1 MSKAPWPTRTEG
13 SEFKVVKPSC
23 SEPRSVGTFSLNLY
37 RQESMAQYDL
47 LVIGTGPAGQ
57 KAAVQA
63 SKLGK
68 KVGIIERKEVVGGVC
83 TNTGTIPSKAL
94 REAVLYLS
102 GFRQRTLYGA
112 EYRLKK
118 TITIEDL
125 AFRSNHIIKNEIE
138 IVKDQMGRNRIDLIF
153 GEARF
158 IDSHRLLIQ
167 RAGTSTEHRAQ
178 AIVIAVGTEPARP
191 DNVPFDEDTIIDT
204 DGFLRLKHIPASIT
218 IVGGGVI
225 GTEYASI
232 LAMMGV
238 PVTLIDKRPR
248 LLEFVDAQIIEA
260 LQQQMTDIGVTI
272 YHEEEAVAIQKEP
285 DGQVKVSLMRQPPVT
300 TTTLMYAIGR
310 IGATKELNLAGIG
323 IIPDLRGRVLV
334 NEHFQTSVPHIYAVG
349 DIIGFPALAS
359 TSMQQGRHAACHAFN
374 YPDHTDTD
382 LLPYGIYAIPEI
394 SMVGRNEEELAKAGI
409 PYAAGIAHYREIA
422 RGQLIGDE
430 TGMLKLLFHRHTHTL
445 LGVHAIGEGATE
457 LIHIGQ
463 AVMAYRGKIDYFIDT
478 VFNYP
483 TLAECYKVAALD
495 GINRLP
501 RPWPDQTLDVKRK
514 T

>member
-1 MSKAPWPTRTEG
+1 ME
-13 SEFKVVKPSC
+13 
-23 SEPRSVGTFSLNLY
+23 LY
-37 RQESMAQYDL
+37 DM

-63 SKLGK
+63 AKLGK
-68 KVGIIERKEVVGGVC
+68 RVGIIERKEVIGGVC
-83 TNTGTIPSKAL
+83 TNTGTIPSKSL

-125 AFRSNHIIKNEIE
+125 VFRANHIIKNEIE
-138 IVKDQMGRNRIDLIF
+138 IVQNQMARNGIDLIF

-158 IDSHRLLIQ
+158 LDPHRLFIQ
-167 RAGTSTEHRAQ
+167 QADTQTEHRAHV
-178 AIVIAVGTEPARP
+178 IVIAVGTEPARP
-191 DNVPFDEDTIIDT
+191 AEIPFDDETILDT
-204 DGFLRLKHIPASIT
+204 DGLLTLKHIPASIT

-232 LAMMGV
+232 LAMLGV

-260 LQQQMTDIGVTI
+260 LQQQMTDIGVTLC
-272 YHEEEAVAIQKEP
+272 HEEEVVAIRKES
-285 DGQVKVSLMRQPPVT
+285 DGQITVSLTHRPPIT
-300 TTTLMYAIGR
+300 TTTLMYAVGR
-310 IGATKELNLAGIG
+310 IGATKHLNLEAVGIQ
-323 IIPDLRGRVLV
+323 PDSRGRVIV
-334 NEHFQTSVPHIYAVG
+334 NDHFQTSVPHIYAVG

-359 TSMQQGRHAACHAFN
+359 TSMQQGRHAACHAFGH
-374 YPDHTDTD
+374 PDHTDTD

-394 SMVGRNEEELAKAGI
+394 SMVGPNEEDLLKAGT
-409 PYAAGIAHYREIA
+409 PYAVGIAHYREIA
-422 RGQLIGDE
+422 RGQLIGDQ
-430 TGMLKLLFHRHTHTL
+430 TGMLKLLFHRHTHAL

-463 AVMAYRGKIDYFIDT
+463 AVMAFDGRIDYFIDT

-495 GINRLP
+495 GINRMP
-501 RPWPDQTLDVKRK
+501 RPWPESTKES
-514 T
+514 

>member
-1 MSKAPWPTRTEG
+1 
-13 SEFKVVKPSC
+13 
-23 SEPRSVGTFSLNLY
+23 
-37 RQESMAQYDL
+37 MAQYDL

-63 SKLGK
+63 AKLGK
-68 KVGIIERKEVVGGVC
+68 TVGIIERKEVVGGVC
-83 TNTGTIPSKAL
+83 TNTGTIPSKSL

-125 AFRSNHIIKNEIE
+125 AFRANHIIKNEIE
-138 IVKDQMGRNRIDLIF
+138 IVQNQMARNRIDLIF

-158 IDSHRLLIQ
+158 IDPHRLLIQ
-167 RAGTSTEHRAQ
+167 RAGTSTEHHAHV
-178 AIVIAVGTEPARP
+178 IVIAVGTEPARP
-191 DNVPFDEDTIIDT
+191 AEIPFDDVTIIDT
-204 DGFLRLKHIPASIT
+204 DGFLTLKHLPTSMV

-232 LAMMGV
+232 LATMGV
-238 PVTLIDKRPR
+238 PVILIDKRPR
-248 LLEFVDAQIIEA
+248 LLEFVDAQIIGA
-260 LQQQMTDIGVTI
+260 LQQQMTDIGVTL
-272 YHEEEAVAIQKEP
+272 YHEEEVVAIRKEA
-285 DGQVKVSLMRQPPVT
+285 DGQVTVSLKHRPSIT

-310 IGATKELNLAGIG
+310 IGATKDLNLEAIG
-323 IIPDLRGRVLV
+323 ITPDARGRVIV
-334 NEHFQTSVPHIYAVG
+334 NDHFQTSVPHIYAAG
-349 DIIGFPALAS
+349 DVIGFPALAS
-359 TSMQQGRHAACHAFN
+359 TSMQQGRHAACHAFGH
-374 YPDHTDTD
+374 PDHTDTD
-382 LLPYGIYAIPEI
+382 LLPYGIYSIPEI
-394 SMVGRNEEELAKAGI
+394 SMVGRNEEDLAKAGI
-409 PYAAGIAHYREIA
+409 PFAVGIAHYREIA
-422 RGQLIGDE
+422 RGQLIGDD
-430 TGMLKLLFHRHTHTL
+430 TGTVKLLFHRHTHAL

-501 RPWPDQTLDVKRK
+501 RPWPQPTQGKA
-514 T
+514 

>member
-1 MSKAPWPTRTEG
+1 
-13 SEFKVVKPSC
+13 
-23 SEPRSVGTFSLNLY
+23 
-37 RQESMAQYDL
+37 MAQYDM

-63 SKLGK
+63 AKLGK
-68 KVGIIERKEVVGGVC
+68 KVGIIERKEVLGGVC
-83 TNTGTIPSKAL
+83 TNTGTIPSKSL

-112 EYRLKK
+112 GYRLKE

-125 AFRSNHIIKNEIE
+125 AFRANHIIKNEIE
-138 IVKDQMGRNRIDLIF
+138 IVRKQMARNDIDVLY
-153 GEARF
+153 GEASF
-158 IDSHRLLIQ
+158 LDPHRLLVQ
-167 RAGTSTEHRAQ
+167 QAGTSTEHRAHV
-178 AIVIAVGTEPARP
+178 IVIAVGTEPARP
-191 DNVPFDEDTIIDT
+191 ADIPFDDRTIIDT
-204 DGFLRLKHIPASIT
+204 DGLLTLTHLPPSMV

-232 LAMMGV
+232 LAAIGV

-260 LQQQMTDIGVTI
+260 LQRQMTNLGVTLC
-272 YHEEEAVAIQKEP
+272 HEEEVVSIRQDP
-285 DGQVKVSLMRQPPVT
+285 DGQITVSLAHRPPII

-310 IGATKELNLAGIG
+310 VGATKPLHLTSIG
-323 IIPDLRGRVLV
+323 ITPDARGRIVV
-334 NEHFQTSVPHIYAVG
+334 NEHFQTSIPHIYAAG

-359 TSMQQGRHAACHAFN
+359 TSMQQGRHAACHAFGH
-374 YPDHTDTD
+374 PDHTDTD

-394 SMVGRNEEELAKAGI
+394 SMVGRTEEELEKAAI
-409 PYAAGIAHYREIA
+409 PYAVGLAHYREIA
-422 RGQLIGDE
+422 RGQLIGDD
-430 TGMLKLLFHRHTHTL
+430 TGMLKLLFHRYTHAL

-463 AVMAYRGKIDYFIDT
+463 AVMAYQGKIEYFIDT

-501 RPWPDQTLDVKRK
+501 RPWPQTTADVKRK
-514 T
+514 P

>member
-1 MSKAPWPTRTEG
+1 
-13 SEFKVVKPSC
+13 
-23 SEPRSVGTFSLNLY
+23 
-37 RQESMAQYDL
+37 MAQYDL

-63 SKLGK
+63 AKLGK
-68 KVGIIERKEVVGGVC
+68 TVGIIERKAVVGGAGI
-83 TNTGTIPSKAL
+83 NTGTIPSKAL

-102 GFRQRTLYGA
+102 GLRQRTLYGA
-112 EYRLKK
+112 DYRLKE
-118 TITIEDL
+118 TVTIEDL
-125 AFRSNHIIKNEIE
+125 AVRANHIIKNEIE
-138 IVKDQMGRNRIDLIF
+138 IVQNQMARNHIDLIF

-158 IDSHRLLIQ
+158 IDPHRLLIQ
-167 RAGTSTEHRAQ
+167 QTGTSIEHCAHV
-178 AIVIAVGTEPARP
+178 IIIAVGTEPTRP
-191 DNVPFDEDTIIDT
+191 NDIPFDGHTIIDT
-204 DGFLRLKHIPASIT
+204 DGLVTLKRLPASMV

-232 LAMMGV
+232 LAMIGV
-238 PVTLIDKRPR
+238 PVVLIDKRPR
-248 LLEFVDAQIIEA
+248 LLEFVDAQIIDA
-260 LQQQMTDIGVTI
+260 LQRQMTDIGVTLC
-272 YHEEEAVAIQKEP
+272 HEEEVVAVRKEP
-285 DGQVKVSLMRQPPVT
+285 DGQVTVSLKHRPPIT

-310 IGATKELNLAGIG
+310 IGATKHLNLEAVGIT
-323 IIPDLRGRVLV
+323 PDIRGRVIV
-334 NEHFQTSVPHIYAVG
+334 NDHFQTSVPHIYAAG
-349 DIIGFPALAS
+349 DVIGFPALAS
-359 TSMQQGRHAACHAFN
+359 TSMQQGRHASCHAFGH
-374 YPDHTDTD
+374 PDHTDTD

-394 SMVGRNEEELAKAGI
+394 SMVGRNEEDLVKAEI
-409 PYAAGIAHYREIA
+409 PYAVGIAHYREIA

-430 TGMLKLLFHRHTHTL
+430 TGILKLLFHRRTHAV

-501 RPWPDQTLDVKRK
+501 RPWPKRKSDVKGAR
-514 T
+514 

>member
-1 MSKAPWPTRTEG
+1 
-13 SEFKVVKPSC
+13 
-23 SEPRSVGTFSLNLY
+23 
-37 RQESMAQYDL
+37 MAHYDL

-63 SKLGK
+63 AKLGK
-68 KVGIIERKEVVGGVC
+68 KVGVIERKEVVGGVC
-83 TNTGTIPSKAL
+83 INTGTIPSKSL

-102 GFRQRTLYGA
+102 GFRQRSIYGA
-112 EYRLKK
+112 EYRLKA

-125 AFRSNHIIKNEIE
+125 AFRANHVIRNEIRTVE
-138 IVKDQMGRNRIDLIF
+138 NQMARNRVEMISGSASFLDP
-153 GEARF
+153 
-158 IDSHRLLIQ
+158 HRLRIQ
-167 RAGTSTEHRAQ
+167 QAAGVVEHTADF
-178 AIVIAVGTEPARP
+178 IVIAVGTEPARP
-191 DNVPFDEDTIIDT
+191 PDIPFDAESVIDT
-204 DGFLRLKHIPASIT
+204 DGLLTLKRIPTSIV

-232 LAMMGV
+232 LAAMEI

-248 LLEFVDAQIIEA
+248 LLEFVDAQIIEV
-260 LQQQMTDIGVTI
+260 LQQQMKEIGVTL
-272 YHEEEAVAIQKEP
+272 YHEEEVLAIEKEP
-285 DGQVKVSLMRQPPVT
+285 DHSINVCLRHASPIRAS
-300 TTTLMYAIGR
+300 TLMYAIGR
-310 IGATKELNLAGIG
+310 VGATRSLNLEQVGIK
-323 IIPDLRGRVLV
+323 PDDRGRLTV
-334 NEHFQTSVPHIYAVG
+334 NEHFQTAIPHIYAAG

-359 TSMQQGRHAACHAFN
+359 TSMQQGRHASCHAFGI
-374 YPDHTDTD
+374 PDRTDNS

-394 SMVGRNEEELAKAGI
+394 SMVGRNEEELTQAEV
-409 PYAAGIAHYREIA
+409 PYGVGIARYKEIA

-430 TGMLKLLFHRHTHTL
+430 TGLLKLLFHRQTKEL

-463 AVMAYRGKIDYFIDT
+463 AVMAFHGKIHYFIDT

-501 RPWPDQTLDVKRK
+501 RPWPPEGS
-514 T
+514 